1 MHLTY
6 QRPRSLFCDCV
17 FTVWSFPGSVS
28 GLKNPPANA
37 GDGGD
42 VGLIPGSRRSPGVG
56 YGNWPQY
63 SCLEKFHGQRSLV
76 GYIPWGYKELDT
88 TEQLNILTFAV
99 WTSVTNNWL
108 DLVLW
113 YLIQYLTSQSQAR
126 LFIERVTEKDMSLS
140 SLLPNCVT
148 SYVNCPLYRKYLWK
162 DNIFLNDLCVLSAQ

>member
-1 MHLTY
+1 MYIVVILTLVLKPTQCVCVLTGLQVPWPAASQPIFSTSTSFIIFSSALNGPSPQRLFLETCVLSLEALLDVSMHLTY

-99 WTSVTNNWL
+99 
-108 DLVLW
+108 
-113 YLIQYLTSQSQAR
+113 
-126 LFIERVTEKDMSLS
+126 
-140 SLLPNCVT
+140 
-148 SYVNCPLYRKYLWK
+148 
-162 DNIFLNDLCVLSAQ
+162 